1 MQYCNIAILRRADSP
16 NTSPGEG
23 ISRSLSL
30 VFCLVF
36 AVCCLSWS
44 VINCPRPDQGQTT
57 PAASMSTHDGTA
69 TQQAGAK
76 AVAPPA
82 AARRTFVQVLQ
93 DPRGRCACD
102 DCALVAFP
110 IPWHTCTVRTYVH
123 VYVLDYVT
131 MVLEYSSMVRCLSPF
146 FSRHSHY
153 HAGRVCPLTLARMR
167 VYLFLLMV
175 AFFPRTRWARVRT
188 AVADACGC

>member
-1 MQYCNIAILRRADSP
+1 MS
-16 NTSPGEG
+16 S
-23 ISRSLSL
+23 
-30 VFCLVF
+30 VF

-110 IPWHTCTVRTYVH
+110 IPWHTCTYVRTRVRTRLRNH
-123 VYVLDYVT
+123 GT
-131 MVLEYSSMVRCLSPF
+131 RVLEYGTVSVAVLQPSLSLSRRTCLSTPAGT
-146 FSRHSHY
+146 
-153 HAGRVCPLTLARMR
+153 HACPVSSYGGFLSAYTMGARAYRCGGRLRLLTGQVHEPA
-167 VYLFLLMV
+167 
-175 AFFPRTRWARVRT
+175 WRVR
-188 AVADACGC
+188 